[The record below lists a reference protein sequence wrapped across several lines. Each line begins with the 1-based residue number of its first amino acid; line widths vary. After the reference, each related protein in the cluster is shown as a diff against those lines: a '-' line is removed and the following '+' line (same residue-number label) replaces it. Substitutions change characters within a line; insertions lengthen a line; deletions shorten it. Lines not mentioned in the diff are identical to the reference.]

1 MKTHKGLSSRKYEV
15 KSKYQN
21 IPSADF
27 FGPRSTH
34 FQNFI
39 FFGIFSKKEAKH
51 KNKVFFYE
59 PITHR
64 TEALL
69 NQREHKVKLFN
80 PVFETKIKTSKSH
93 LDEKHFYPFSENF
106 WCVDLWI
113 TNKKPVSIYQFRYQ
127 NTAKKWRYTNNLKY
141 VKKLY

>member
-1 MKTHKGLSSRKYEV
+1 MKS
-15 KSKYQN
+15 N
-21 IPSADF
+21 PSIRTFPQQIF

-34 FQNFI
+34 FQNF
-39 FFGIFSKKEAKH
+39 FFFLEFFLKKKLNT
-51 KNKVFFYE
+51 KTKFFFYE

-113 TNKKPVSIYQFRYQ
+113 TNKNLFLFTNSDIKTQQ
-127 NTAKKWRYTNNLKY
+127 KKWWYTNNLKY